1 MAPFYRIAYEFILA
15 SPRSTVTMALSCI
28 ISEIKRDIGRKARI
42 FSYFCV
48 QRPGEELPSEYCH
61 KVWWGKTEM
70 VLLPDSEKKFENM
83 FTTFDTMHE
92 RDGQTNWHTP
102 DDGVGRAYT

>member
-1 MAPFYRIAYEFILA
+1 
-15 SPRSTVTMALSCI
+15 
-28 ISEIKRDIGRKARI
+28 
-42 FSYFCV
+42 
-48 QRPGEELPSEYCH
+48 
-61 KVWWGKTEM
+61 M

-102 DDGVGRAYT
+102 DDGVGRAYA